1 MHAIGLNFSIH
12 NPILMYSF
20 LAVYGVMDLL
30 MLAFIHS
37 KLRRAVKELKAR
49 RPICAIR
56 SLLCGRSAV
65 SRLESRDRGASRRT
79 WWRFRDSEA
88 G

>member
-12 NPILMYSF
+12 SPILMYSF

-30 MLAFIHS
+30 MLAFVHS

-49 RPICAIR
+49 RPICAIK
-56 SLLCGRSAV
+56 SLFCGRNA
-65 SRLESRDRGASRRT
+65 SRDRGVSRRT